1 MLETRKDYMQQRK
14 RRERNSELGYYTNW
28 EKGSPSGCVYCGK
41 PANTREHVPSKSLLI
56 EPFPENLPTIP
67 ACFECNNGFSAD
79 EEYFICCLEVLK
91 NKVYANYSISEH
103 VRSILSKKGSLHQLI
118 ESQISGKDSCIYP
131 FFDTDRFARIITKL
145 AIGHAG
151 YEYDDLNFDGATGLW
166 FEFAPN
172 ISEEY
177 KTEFESPKLLDVI
190 PEISSRFS
198 CNACIIQN
206 VESGEAFALSDWI
219 SVQDQR
225 YSYNVSLNDSGG
237 VSVKMIILNFLYC
250 QVDFE

>member
-1 MLETRKDYMQQRK
+1 MIQRK
-14 RRERNSELGYYTNW
+14 RREHSTGIGYYTNW
-28 EKGSPSGCVYCGK
+28 EKGRSSGCIYCGK
-41 PANTREHVPSKSLLI
+41 PARTREHIPPKSLLI

-79 EEYFICCLEVLK
+79 EEYFICFLEVLK
-91 NKVYANYSISEH
+91 SKIYVNYSISEH
-103 VRSILSKKGSLHQLI
+103 VSNILSKKESLHQLI
-118 ESQISGKDSCIYP
+118 ESQISSKDSYIYP
-131 FFDTDRFARIITKL
+131 SFDTDRFTRIITKL

-166 FEFAPN
+166 FEFASN

-177 KTEFESPKLLDVI
+177 KAEFESPKLLDVI

-206 VESGEAFALSDWI
+206 VDSGEAFALSDWI
-219 SVQDQR
+219 SVQDKR
-225 YSYNVSLNDSGG
+225 YSYHVSLNDSGG
-237 VSVKMIILNFLYC
+237 VSVKMIILDFLYC

>member
-1 MLETRKDYMQQRK
+1 MIQKK
-14 RRERNSELGYYTNW
+14 RREGNSGLGYYTNW
-28 EKGSPSGCVYCGK
+28 EKGKSSGCIYCGK
-41 PANTREHVPSKSLLI
+41 PAGTREHVPSKSLLI

-79 EEYFICCLEVLK
+79 EEYFICFLELLK
-91 NKVYANYSISEH
+91 SAVYSDYSISEH
-103 VRSILSKKGSLHQLI
+103 VNGILSKKESLHRLI
-118 ESQISGKDSCIYP
+118 ESQISSKDGYIYP
-131 FFDTDRFARIITKL
+131 SYDINRFNRIITKL

-151 YEYDDLNFDGATGLW
+151 YEYDDLNFDGAEDLW

-177 KTEFESPKLLDVI
+177 KAEFESPKSLNVI

-206 VESGEAFALSDWI
+206 VDNGEAFALSDWI
-219 SVQDQR
+219 TVQEQR

-237 VSVKMIILNFLYC
+237 VSVKIIILDFLYC

>member
-1 MLETRKDYMQQRK
+1 MIQKK
-14 RRERNSELGYYTNW
+14 RREHSDGVGYYTSW
-28 EKGSPSGCVYCGK
+28 EKGRQNGCIYCGK
-41 PANTREHVPSKSLLI
+41 PAGTREHVPSKSLLI

-79 EEYFICCLEVLK
+79 EEYFICFLEVLK

-103 VRSILSKKGSLHQLI
+103 VRSILSKKESLRQLI
-118 ESQISGKDSCIYP
+118 ESQISSKDGCIYP
-131 FFDTDRFARIITKL
+131 SFDPDRFTRIITKL

-177 KTEFESPKLLDVI
+177 KAEFESPKLLNVI
-190 PEISSRFS
+190 PEISSHFS
-198 CNACIIQN
+198 CNVCIIQN
-206 VESGEAFALSDWI
+206 VDSGEAFALSDWI
-219 SVQDQR
+219 TVQEQR
-225 YSYNVSLNDSGG
+225 YSYNVFLNDSGG
-237 VSVKMIILNFLYC
+237 VSVKMIILDFLYC

>member
-1 MLETRKDYMQQRK
+1 M
-14 RRERNSELGYYTNW
+14 
-28 EKGSPSGCVYCGK
+28 
-41 PANTREHVPSKSLLI
+41 
-56 EPFPENLPTIP
+56 
-67 ACFECNNGFSAD
+67 
-79 EEYFICCLEVLK
+79 
-91 NKVYANYSISEH
+91 
-103 VRSILSKKGSLHQLI
+103 
-118 ESQISGKDSCIYP
+118 
-131 FFDTDRFARIITKL
+131 

-166 FEFAPN
+166 FEFASN

-177 KTEFESPKLLDVI
+177 KAEFESPKLLDVI

-206 VESGEAFALSDWI
+206 VDSGEAFALSDWI
-219 SVQDQR
+219 SVQDKR

-237 VSVKMIILNFLYC
+237 VSVKMIILDFLYC

>member
-1 MLETRKDYMQQRK
+1 MIQKK
-14 RRERNSELGYYTNW
+14 RREGNLGLGYYTNW
-28 EKGSPSGCVYCGK
+28 EKGRQNGCIYCGK
-41 PANTREHVPSKSLLI
+41 TAGTREHVPSKSLLI

-79 EEYFICCLEVLK
+79 EEYFICFLEVLK
-91 NKVYANYSISEH
+91 SKVYVNYLISEH
-103 VRSILSKKGSLHQLI
+103 VSSILSKKESLHQLI
-118 ESQISGKDSCIYP
+118 ESQIFSKDGYIYP
-131 FFDTDRFARIITKL
+131 SFDADRFTRIITKL

-151 YEYDDLNFDGATGLW
+151 YEYDDSNFDGATGLW
-166 FEFAPN
+166 FEFASN

-177 KTEFESPKLLDVI
+177 KAEFESPKLLDVI

-206 VESGEAFALSDWI
+206 VDSGEAFALSDWI
-219 SVQDQR
+219 SVQDKR

-237 VSVKMIILNFLYC
+237 VSVKMIILDFLYC